1 MNVIGLGF
9 DLVDI
14 AQLDDRLSSEAF
26 RRRVFTD
33 GEIAIAEARRKSL
46 ECFAGK
52 FAVKEAVMKCLGA
65 GIQQGVW
72 FSQIEVLNAS
82 TGAPLLLLHNK
93 AEEFALGLGIVQWQ
107 ISISHT
113 QHSAGAVVL
122 AIGKS

>member
-1 MNVIGLGF
+1 MKIVGVGF

-14 AQLDDRLSSEAF
+14 AELEKRLSSPAF

-33 GEIAIAEARRKSL
+33 AEIEIAEERRKSL
-46 ECFAGK
+46 ECLAGK

-65 GIQQGVW
+65 GIQQGLW
-72 FSQIEVLNAS
+72 FCQIEVLNES
-82 TGAPLLLLHNK
+82 SGAPFLILHK
-93 AEEFALGLGIVQWQ
+93 TTKELSDQRGITQWQ

-122 AIGKS
+122 AVIEK